1 MNMNV
6 SNSASQLQIKQQ
18 DYESICNFLEQS
30 CGIVL
35 GDNKHYLVSSRLSC
49 LIKKE
54 KLGSLSELAG
64 RLLRG
69 QDRRLCA
76 AVIDAMTTNE
86 TSWFRDAHPF
96 DSLKDIILPGLVK
109 RRVGNAR
116 IWSAACSSGQ
126 EPYSIAMSIEDFL
139 RSRPGT
145 LPGIQITA
153 TDISPAMLNIA
164 KAAIF
169 ENSALMRGVS
179 TPMRNLY
186 FEAVE
191 DRWRPKKMIR
201 DHVTFK
207 ELNLL
212 QSFAMLGAFDC
223 IFCRN
228 VLIYFSNTV
237 KQDIISRLA
246 DALRPGGYLYLG
258 GSESLTSVSDRF
270 ETLHCGRGLVYKL
283 KP

>member
-1 MNMNV
+1 MKLN
-6 SNSASQLQIKQQ
+6 NSATQMQINQQ
-18 DYESICNFLEQS
+18 DYEIICNFLEQS

-35 GDNKHYLVSSRLSC
+35 GDNRHYLVNSRLNR
-49 LIKKE
+49 LINE
-54 KLGSLSELAG
+54 EQLSSLSELVG
-64 RLLRG
+64 RLQRG
-69 QDRRLCA
+69 QDRRLRA

-86 TSWFRDAHPF
+86 TSWFRDMHPF
-96 DSLKDIILPGLVK
+96 DSLKDIILPALAK
-109 RRVGNAR
+109 RQLSNAR

-126 EPYSIAMSIEDFL
+126 EPYSIAMSIENFL

-153 TDISPAMLNIA
+153 TDISPAILNVA
-164 KAAIF
+164 KKAVF
-169 ENSALMRGVS
+169 EEAALMRGVS
-179 TPMRNLY
+179 APMRNLY

-191 DRWRPKKMIR
+191 GRWRLKKLIR
-201 DHVTFK
+201 DRVVFK

-246 DALRPGGYLYLG
+246 GALRPGGYLYLG
-258 GSESLTSVSDRF
+258 GSESLPGVIDRF
-270 ETLHCGRGLVYKL
+270 ETLNCGRGLIYKL
-283 KP
+283 KS